1 MGPNFVVEVLVVGLA
16 SHHKKGR
23 NLSGIGAE
31 EGVVQGLAK
40 GVSGEGRATAGGM
53 AKGLSKNTYLSPQ
66 WGGPCLSPSPFHKLE
81 CTQIGVLTLE
91 TEGSLSPS
99 HSQIPNILPLG
110 RPWGK

>member
-53 AKGLSKNTYLSPQ
+53 ARGLSKNTYFVTAVGWALS
-66 WGGPCLSPSPFHKLE
+66 
-81 CTQIGVLTLE
+81 V
-91 TEGSLSPS
+91 SLAFS
-99 HSQIPNILPLG
+99 
-110 RPWGK
+110 